1 MIDGFGLAVP
11 PSSTNP
17 PALTSHHIA
26 GLALDMEI
34 TWTGTIKIKK
44 KDGSEESVSFMS
56 DVNKNV
62 NLHAVGTSYE
72 VRKLVTDAPHWSHD
86 GH

>member
-1 MIDGFGLAVP
+1 
-11 PSSTNP
+11 
-17 PALTSHHIA
+17 
-26 GLALDMEI
+26 MEI

-62 NLHAVGTSYE
+62 NIHAVGTSYG
-72 VRKLVTDAPHWSHD
+72 VRKLITDAPHWSHD